1 MVKAYEILMERGFF
15 WFDIVD
21 ILVVAA
27 LIYLLISQ
35 IRGTR
40 AVQIFAG
47 ILLLYVGYEASGFFM
62 MTATHRLLEKT
73 FFYIPFIVIVLF
85 QPTMRNILAAIGGM
99 VVGKKGM
106 KEAAKKACQE
116 VSRAAFTL
124 ASHHFGAL
132 IIFERRQGLKN
143 YAASGVPLGSAEL
156 SADLLLTIFYPKT
169 PLHDGAT
176 IISDGSILAAGC
188 FLPLSSLPIPTLYGT
203 RHRAAIG
210 LTEETDAIA
219 VVVSEERGE
228 VSISVGGKLEKI
240 DTEAKLDEEL
250 QRLLRGDRK

>member
-1 MVKAYEILMERGFF
+1 MVKAWEILVQRGFF
-15 WFDIVD
+15 WFDVVD

-27 LIYLLISQ
+27 LIYLLISH

-47 ILLLYVGYEASGFFM
+47 ILLLYVGYVASGWFM

-99 VVGKKGM
+99 VVGRRGTM
-106 KEAAKKACQE
+106 EAARKACGE

-124 ASHHFGAL
+124 ASQRFGAL
-132 IIFERRQGLKN
+132 IVFERRQGLKN

-156 SADLLLTIFYPKT
+156 TADLLLTIFYPKT
-169 PLHDGAT
+169 PLHDGAV
-176 IISDGSILAAGC
+176 IISEGSVLAAGC

-203 RHRAAIG
+203 RHRAALG
-210 LTEETDAIA
+210 LTEETDAVA

-228 VSISVGGKLEKI
+228 VSVSFGGRLERVKSEEKLE
-240 DTEAKLDEEL
+240 AYLHEL
-250 QRLLRGDRK
+250 LGGPKQ